1 MSFRDIGWRAMAS
14 NLSDLAAMGSRPVI
28 CTVALGISPGTTFD
42 QIALLYSGMLDLATK
57 YGCAI
62 VGGDITSADSLFVSI
77 AAIGEVRPAHVKGRS
92 GARPGDVAAVTGPL
106 GASRAGLHL
115 ADNPT
120 VFSESLREE
129 ARRAHANPQPRIAE
143 GKWLAASANV
153 HAMMDVS
160 DGISTDFARM
170 CAASGCSGLVEDL
183 PIAASAR
190 AMAEARAE
198 DPFAYALAGGEDLE
212 LLVALDARAFRYLGQ
227 RFEKR
232 FGRPLYAIGRFCE
245 GSGVRVRKGAVEVPL
260 ELTGWDHISGAHGE
274 GLS

>member
-1 MSFRDIGWRAMAS
+1 MAS
-14 NLSDLAAMGSRPVI
+14 NLSDLAAMGSRPVL

-42 QIALLYSGMLDLATK
+42 EIALLYSGMLDLATK
-57 YGCAI
+57 HGCAI
-62 VGGDITSADSLFVSI
+62 VGGDITSADSLFMSI
-77 AAIGEVRPAHVKGRS
+77 SAIGEARPTHVKGRA

-120 VFSESLREE
+120 VLSEGLREE

-143 GKWLAASANV
+143 GKWLGASVNV
-153 HAMMDVS
+153 LAMMDVS

-170 CAASGCSGLVEDL
+170 CAASGCAGVLEDL

-190 AMAEARAE
+190 AMAEARGE
-198 DPFAYALAGGEDLE
+198 DPFAYVLAGGEDFE
-212 LLVALDARAFRYLGQ
+212 LLVALDARAYRYLSQ

-232 FGRPLYAIGRFCE
+232 FGRPLSAIGRFCE
-245 GSGVRVRKGAVEVPL
+245 GSGARVRKGAVDVPL
-260 ELTGWDHISGAHGE
+260 EPTGWDH
-274 GLS
+274 LT